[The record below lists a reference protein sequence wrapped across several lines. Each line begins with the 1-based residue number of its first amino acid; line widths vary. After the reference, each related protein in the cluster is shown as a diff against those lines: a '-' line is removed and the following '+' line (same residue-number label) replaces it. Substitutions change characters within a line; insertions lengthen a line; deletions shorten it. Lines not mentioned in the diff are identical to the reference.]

1 METLFNKE
9 DGCKKWTIIAE
20 YIDND
25 NKTAYVQNWG
35 WDENQLIK
43 EFKKTNTNGFEKDI
57 SENELKILL
66 QTVITNYNII
76 GAYEISNHYNTDM
89 KTINEIKSNR
99 ELLLQNKGFKIVNH
113 CNVKIEYS
121 DNCEQIYTTRG
132 LLKLYSD
139 QCKELESKI
148 TRQEEEYDSK
158 EEYLNELK
166 EKINKKEEEYNE
178 QKNEFES
185 LCTRYRNGKKELKKI
200 QADIENIKENLPDEI
215 KKLIKEKEN
224 LLLVNNELNDEIFSL
239 KEKKNEL
246 NDEIFSLK
254 EEDNKL
260 RNKISQMNLSL
271 NNMENDYFEETKKYN
286 DLKNKYNELKDT
298 YNELIETVSSIEG
311 IL

>member
-9 DGCKKWTIIAE
+9 NECKKWTIIAE
-20 YIDND
+20 YIDNN
-25 NKTAYVQNWG
+25 NKTAYIQNWG

-76 GAYEISNHYNTDM
+76 GVYEISNHYNTDM

-99 ELLLQNKGFKIVNH
+99 ELLLENKGFKIVNH

-148 TRQEEEYDSK
+148 TRQEEEYDSE
-158 EEYLNELK
+158 EEYFNELK
-166 EKINKKEEEYNE
+166 EKINKVEEEYNE

-200 QADIENIKENLPDEI
+200 QADIENIKENLPGEI

-224 LLLVNNELNDEIFSL
+224 LLLVNNELKDEF
-239 KEKKNEL
+239 
-246 NDEIFSLK
+246 FSLK
-254 EEDNKL
+254 EEDDKL
-260 RNKISQMNLSL
+260 RNKISQMKLSL

>member
-1 METLFNKE
+1 METLFNKDNE
-9 DGCKKWTIIAE
+9 CKKWTIIAE
-20 YIDND
+20 YIDNN
-25 NKTAYVQNWG
+25 NKTAYIQNWG

-57 SENELKILL
+57 SENELKVLL

-76 GAYEISNHYNTDM
+76 GVFEISNYYNTDM
-89 KTINEIKSNR
+89 KTINKIKSNR
-99 ELLLQNKGFKIVNH
+99 KLLLENKGFKIVNH

-139 QCKELESKI
+139 QCKELKSKI
-148 TRQEEEYDSK
+148 TRQKEEYDSE
-158 EEYLNELK
+158 EEYFNELK
-166 EKINKKEEEYNE
+166 EKINKVEEEYNE

-224 LLLVNNELNDEIFSL
+224 LLLVNNEL
-239 KEKKNEL
+239 K
-246 NDEIFSLK
+246 DEIFSLK
-254 EEDNKL
+254 EEDDKL

>member
-9 DGCKKWTIIAE
+9 NECKKWTIIAE
-20 YIDND
+20 YIDNN
-25 NKTAYVQNWG
+25 NKTAYIQNWG

-76 GAYEISNHYNTDM
+76 GVYEISNHYNTDM

-99 ELLLQNKGFKIVNH
+99 ELLLENKGFKIVNH

-121 DNCEQIYTTRG
+121 DNCGQIYTTRG

-148 TRQEEEYDSK
+148 TRQEEEYDSE
-158 EEYLNELK
+158 EEYFNELK
-166 EKINKKEEEYNE
+166 EKINKVEEEYNE

-200 QADIENIKENLPDEI
+200 QADIENIKENLPGEI

-224 LLLVNNELNDEIFSL
+224 LLLVNNELKDEF
-239 KEKKNEL
+239 
-246 NDEIFSLK
+246 FSLK
-254 EEDNKL
+254 EEDDKL
-260 RNKISQMNLSL
+260 RNKISQMKLSL

>member
-9 DGCKKWTIIAE
+9 NECKKWTIIAE
-20 YIDND
+20 YIDNN
-25 NKTAYVQNWG
+25 NKTAYIQNWG

-76 GAYEISNHYNTDM
+76 GVYEISNHYNTDM

-99 ELLLQNKGFKIVNH
+99 ELLLENKGFKIVNH

-148 TRQEEEYDSK
+148 TRQEEEYDSE
-158 EEYLNELK
+158 EEYFNELK
-166 EKINKKEEEYNE
+166 EKINKVEEEYNE

-224 LLLVNNELNDEIFSL
+224 LLLVNNELND
-239 KEKKNEL
+239 K
-246 NDEIFSLK
+246 IFSLK
-254 EEDNKL
+254 EEDDKL
-260 RNKISQMNLSL
+260 RNKISQMKLSL

>member
-9 DGCKKWTIIAE
+9 NGCKKWTIIAE
-20 YIDND
+20 YIDNN
-25 NKTAYVQNWG
+25 NKTAYIQNWG

-76 GAYEISNHYNTDM
+76 GIYEISNNYNTDM
-89 KTINEIKSNR
+89 KTMNEIKTNR
-99 ELLLQNKGFKIVNH
+99 ELLLENKGFKIVNH

-148 TRQEEEYDSK
+148 TRQEEEYNSE

-166 EKINKKEEEYNE
+166 EKK
-178 QKNEFES
+178 
-185 LCTRYRNGKKELKKI
+185 
-200 QADIENIKENLPDEI
+200 
-215 KKLIKEKEN
+215 
-224 LLLVNNELNDEIFSL
+224 
-239 KEKKNEL
+239 
-246 NDEIFSLK
+246 
-254 EEDNKL
+254 
-260 RNKISQMNLSL
+260 
-271 NNMENDYFEETKKYN
+271 
-286 DLKNKYNELKDT
+286 
-298 YNELIETVSSIEG
+298 
-311 IL
+311 

>member
-9 DGCKKWTIIAE
+9 NECKKWTIIAE
-20 YIDND
+20 YIDNN
-25 NKTAYVQNWG
+25 NKTAYIQNWG

-76 GAYEISNHYNTDM
+76 GVYEISNHYNTDM
-89 KTINEIKSNR
+89 KTINKIKSNR
-99 ELLLQNKGFKIVNH
+99 ELLLKNKGFKIVNH

-158 EEYLNELK
+158 EEYFNELK
-166 EKINKKEEEYNE
+166 EKINKVEEEYNE

-224 LLLVNNELNDEIFSL
+224 LLLVNNELNDKIFSL
-239 KEKKNEL
+239 KEKK
-246 NDEIFSLK
+246 DE
-254 EEDNKL
+254 L

>member
-9 DGCKKWTIIAE
+9 NECKKWTIIVE
-20 YIDND
+20 YIDNN
-25 NKTAYVQNWG
+25 NKTAYIQNWG

-57 SENELKILL
+57 SENELKVLL

-76 GAYEISNHYNTDM
+76 GVFEISNHYNTDM
-89 KTINEIKSNR
+89 KTINKIKSNR
-99 ELLLQNKGFKIVNH
+99 KLLLENKGFKIVNH
-113 CNVKIEYS
+113 CNVEIEYS

-139 QCKELESKI
+139 QCKELKSKI
-148 TRQEEEYDSK
+148 TRQKEEYDSE
-158 EEYLNELK
+158 EEYFNELK
-166 EKINKKEEEYNE
+166 EKINKVKEEYNE

-224 LLLVNNELNDEIFSL
+224 LLLVNNELKDEIF
-239 KEKKNEL
+239 
-246 NDEIFSLK
+246 F
-254 EEDNKL
+254 
-260 RNKISQMNLSL
+260 
-271 NNMENDYFEETKKYN
+271 FF
-286 DLKNKYNELKDT
+286 
-298 YNELIETVSSIEG
+298 
-311 IL
+311 

>member
-9 DGCKKWTIIAE
+9 NECKKWTIIAE
-20 YIDND
+20 YIDNN
-25 NKTAYVQNWG
+25 NKTAYIQNWG

-76 GAYEISNHYNTDM
+76 GVYEISNHYNTDM

-99 ELLLQNKGFKIVNH
+99 ELLLENKGFKIVNH

-148 TRQEEEYDSK
+148 TRQEEEYDSE
-158 EEYLNELK
+158 EEYFNELK
-166 EKINKKEEEYNE
+166 EKINKVEEEYNE

-224 LLLVNNELNDEIFSL
+224 LLLVNNELND
-239 KEKKNEL
+239 K
-246 NDEIFSLK
+246 IFSLK
-254 EEDNKL
+254 EEDDKL

>member
-9 DGCKKWTIIAE
+9 NECKKWTIIAE
-20 YIDND
+20 YIDNN
-25 NKTAYVQNWG
+25 NKTAYIQNWG

-57 SENELKILL
+57 SESELKILL

-76 GAYEISNHYNTDM
+76 GVYEISNHYNTDM

-99 ELLLQNKGFKIVNH
+99 ELLLENKGFKIVNH

-158 EEYLNELK
+158 EEYFNELK
-166 EKINKKEEEYNE
+166 EKINKVEEEYNE

-239 KEKKNEL
+239 KEKK
-246 NDEIFSLK
+246 DE
-254 EEDNKL
+254 L